1 MHPIQPKLAAVIIC
15 FLNILLSFW
24 DCLPKESLETTILI
38 PKLSRPIAWNCLFEQ
53 IACIKLW
60 SHLGQMENL
69 FHLCACLN
77 FPWYI
82 PTGWNYGHS
91 KPFLKLF
98 LNLLEISPVSV
109 FNWNWKKTSHQSEE
123 GYCKTWGSSF
133 TLIKSFQINIMGFAV
148 EKQKELLSLELGPMG
163 KKITQKVKRWFEKV
177 VANI

>member
-1 MHPIQPKLAAVIIC
+1 MAGLVGLQVTISGLDRPNELQGHLHPTKASSCNYL
-15 FLNILLSFW
+15 FFFNILLSFW

-98 LNLLEISPVSV
+98 SNLLEISPVSV
-109 FNWNWKKTSHQSEE
+109 FNWN
-123 GYCKTWGSSF
+123 
-133 TLIKSFQINIMGFAV
+133 
-148 EKQKELLSLELGPMG
+148 
-163 KKITQKVKRWFEKV
+163 
-177 VANI
+177 